1 MLVRQIRSI
10 LDQVT
15 KSLFLG
21 GNMALEVGTTS
32 PEIRLF
38 NNERQVVTLED
49 FKGQTS
55 VLVFFPGAFTGGC
68 KDEACTFRD
77 SLAQYERLGVQVY
90 GVSVDSFFVQ
100 NAFISDNE
108 LNFPFLSDYSRETI
122 ESFGIGVRNF
132 AGMEG
137 YTTSQRAVVVLD
149 KEGVV
154 RFVTAVAP
162 TEQPDF
168 DQIRTAIEQLQ

>member
-1 MLVRQIRSI
+1 
-10 LDQVT
+10 
-15 KSLFLG
+15 
-21 GNMALEVGTTS
+21 MALEVGAPA
-32 PEIRLF
+32 PEISLF
-38 NNERQVVTLED
+38 NNERQVLNLEN

-68 KDEACTFRD
+68 QEEACTFRD
-77 SLAQYERLGVQVY
+77 SLAQYEGLGAQVY
-90 GVSVDSFFVQ
+90 GISVDSFFVQ
-100 NAFISDNE
+100 NAFISSNE
-108 LNFPFLSDYSRETI
+108 LNFPFLSDYSRKTI
-122 ESFGIGVRNF
+122 ESFGIAVRNF

-149 KEGVV
+149 KDGVV

-168 DQIRTAIEQLQ
+168 AEIQKAVTAI

>member
-1 MLVRQIRSI
+1 
-10 LDQVT
+10 
-15 KSLFLG
+15 
-21 GNMALEVGTTS
+21 MALEVGAPS
-32 PEIRLF
+32 PEVSLF
-38 NNERQVVTLED
+38 NNERQVLTLEN

-68 KDEACTFRD
+68 QEEACTFRD
-77 SLAQYERLGVQVY
+77 SLAQYEGLGAQVY
-90 GVSVDSFFVQ
+90 GISVDSFFVQ
-100 NAFISDNE
+100 NAFISSNE
-108 LNFPFLSDYSRETI
+108 LNFPFLSDYSRKTI
-122 ESFGIGVRNF
+122 ESFGIAVRNF

-149 KEGVV
+149 KDGVV

-168 DQIRTAIEQLQ
+168 AEIQKAVTAI

>member
-1 MLVRQIRSI
+1 
-10 LDQVT
+10 
-15 KSLFLG
+15 
-21 GNMALEVGTTS
+21 MALEVGATS

-49 FKGQTS
+49 FKGQAS

-68 KDEACTFRD
+68 QQEACTFRD
-77 SLAQYERLGVQVY
+77 SLTQYGDLGAQVY
-90 GVSVDSFFVQ
+90 GISVDSFFVQ
-100 NAFISDNE
+100 NAFISGND
-108 LNFPFLSDYSRETI
+108 LNFPFLSDYSRKTI
-122 ESFGIGVRNF
+122 ENFDIAVHNF

-149 KEGVV
+149 KDGVV

-168 DQIRTAIEQLQ
+168 DEIKKAVAGLAS

>member
-1 MLVRQIRSI
+1 
-10 LDQVT
+10 
-15 KSLFLG
+15 
-21 GNMALEVGTTS
+21 MALQVGAPS
-32 PEIRLF
+32 PEVSLF
-38 NNERQVVTLED
+38 NNERQVLTLEN

-68 KDEACTFRD
+68 QEEACTFRD
-77 SLAQYERLGVQVY
+77 SLAQYEGLGAQVY
-90 GVSVDSFFVQ
+90 GISVDSFFVQ
-100 NAFISDNE
+100 NAFISSND
-108 LNFPFLSDYSRETI
+108 LNFLFLSDYSRKTI
-122 ESFGIGVRNF
+122 ESYGIAVRDF

-149 KEGVV
+149 KDGVV

-168 DQIRTAIEQLQ
+168 AEIQKAVTAL

>member
-1 MLVRQIRSI
+1 
-10 LDQVT
+10 
-15 KSLFLG
+15 
-21 GNMALEVGTTS
+21 MALEVGAPS
-32 PEIRLF
+32 PEVSLF
-38 NNERQVVTLED
+38 NNERQVLTLEN

-68 KDEACTFRD
+68 QEEACTFRD
-77 SLAQYERLGVQVY
+77 SLAQYEGLGAQVY
-90 GVSVDSFFVQ
+90 GISVDSFFVQ
-100 NAFISDNE
+100 NAFISSND
-108 LNFPFLSDYSRETI
+108 LNFPFLSDYSRKTI
-122 ESFGIGVRNF
+122 ESYGIAVRDF

-149 KEGVV
+149 KDGVV

-168 DQIRTAIEQLQ
+168 AEIQKAVTAL

>member
-1 MLVRQIRSI
+1 
-10 LDQVT
+10 
-15 KSLFLG
+15 
-21 GNMALEVGTTS
+21 MALEVGAPS
-32 PEIRLF
+32 PEISLF
-38 NNERQVVTLED
+38 NNERQVLTLEN

-68 KDEACTFRD
+68 QEEACTFRD
-77 SLAQYERLGVQVY
+77 SLAQYEGLGAQVY
-90 GVSVDSFFVQ
+90 GISVDSFFVQ
-100 NAFISDNE
+100 NAFISSNE
-108 LNFPFLSDYSRETI
+108 LNFPFLSDYSRKTI
-122 ESFGIGVRNF
+122 ESFGIAVRNF

-149 KEGVV
+149 KDGVV

-168 DQIRTAIEQLQ
+168 AEIQKAVTAI

>member
-1 MLVRQIRSI
+1 
-10 LDQVT
+10 
-15 KSLFLG
+15 
-21 GNMALEVGTTS
+21 MALEVGAPS
-32 PEIRLF
+32 PEISLF
-38 NNERQVVTLED
+38 NNERQVLTVEN

-68 KDEACTFRD
+68 QEEACTFRD
-77 SLAQYERLGVQVY
+77 SLTQYEGLGAQVY
-90 GVSVDSFFVQ
+90 GISVDSFFVQ
-100 NAFISDNE
+100 NAFISSNE
-108 LNFPFLSDYSRETI
+108 LNFPFLSDYSRTTI
-122 ESFGIGVRNF
+122 ESFGIAVRNF

-149 KEGVV
+149 KDGVV

-168 DQIRTAIEQLQ
+168 DEIQKAVTAI

>member
-1 MLVRQIRSI
+1 
-10 LDQVT
+10 
-15 KSLFLG
+15 
-21 GNMALEVGTTS
+21 MALEVGAPS
-32 PEIRLF
+32 PEVSLF
-38 NNERQVVTLED
+38 NNERQVLPLEN

-68 KDEACTFRD
+68 QEEACTFRD
-77 SLAQYERLGVQVY
+77 SLAQYEGLGAQVY
-90 GVSVDSFFVQ
+90 GISVDSFFVQ
-100 NAFISDNE
+100 NAFISSND
-108 LNFPFLSDYSRETI
+108 LNFPFLSDYSRKTI
-122 ESFGIGVRNF
+122 ESYGIAVRDF

-149 KEGVV
+149 KDGVV

-168 DQIRTAIEQLQ
+168 AEIQKAVTAI

>member
-1 MLVRQIRSI
+1 
-10 LDQVT
+10 
-15 KSLFLG
+15 
-21 GNMALEVGTTS
+21 MALEVGAPS
-32 PEIRLF
+32 PEISLF
-38 NNERQVVTLED
+38 NNERQILTIEN

-68 KDEACTFRD
+68 QEEACTFRD
-77 SLAQYERLGVQVY
+77 SLTQYEGLGAQVY
-90 GVSVDSFFVQ
+90 GISVDSFFVQ
-100 NAFISDNE
+100 NAFISSND
-108 LNFPFLSDYSRETI
+108 LNFPFLSDYSRKTI
-122 ESFGIGVRNF
+122 ESFGIAVRNF

-149 KEGVV
+149 KDGVV

-168 DQIRTAIEQLQ
+168 DEIQKAVTAI

>member
-1 MLVRQIRSI
+1 
-10 LDQVT
+10 
-15 KSLFLG
+15 
-21 GNMALEVGTTS
+21 MALEVGAPS
-32 PEIRLF
+32 PEISLF
-38 NNERQVVTLED
+38 NNERQVLTLEN

-68 KDEACTFRD
+68 QEEACTFRD
-77 SLAQYERLGVQVY
+77 SLTQYEGLGAQVY
-90 GVSVDSFFVQ
+90 GISVDSFFVQ
-100 NAFISDNE
+100 NAFISSNE
-108 LNFPFLSDYSRETI
+108 LNFPFLSDYSRTTI
-122 ESFGIGVRNF
+122 ENFGIAVRNF

-149 KEGVV
+149 KDGVV

-168 DQIRTAIEQLQ
+168 DEIQKAVTAI

>member
-1 MLVRQIRSI
+1 
-10 LDQVT
+10 
-15 KSLFLG
+15 
-21 GNMALEVGTTS
+21 MALEVGAPA
-32 PEIRLF
+32 PEISLF
-38 NNERQVVTLED
+38 NNERQVLNLEN

-68 KDEACTFRD
+68 QEEACTFRD
-77 SLAQYERLGVQVY
+77 SLAQYEGLGAQVY
-90 GVSVDSFFVQ
+90 GISVDSFFVQ
-100 NAFISDNE
+100 NAFISSND
-108 LNFPFLSDYSRETI
+108 LNFPFLSDYSRKTI
-122 ESFGIGVRNF
+122 ESFGIAVRNF

-149 KEGVV
+149 KDGVV

-168 DQIRTAIEQLQ
+168 AEIQKAVTAI

>member
-1 MLVRQIRSI
+1 
-10 LDQVT
+10 
-15 KSLFLG
+15 
-21 GNMALEVGTTS
+21 MALEVGAPA
-32 PEIRLF
+32 PEISLF
-38 NNERQVVTLED
+38 NNERQVLTLEN

-68 KDEACTFRD
+68 QEEACTFRD
-77 SLAQYERLGVQVY
+77 SLAQYEGLGAQVY
-90 GVSVDSFFVQ
+90 GISVDSFFVQ
-100 NAFISDNE
+100 NAFISSNE
-108 LNFPFLSDYSRETI
+108 LNFPFLSDYSRKTI
-122 ESFGIGVRNF
+122 ESFGIAVRNF

-149 KEGVV
+149 KDGVV

-168 DQIRTAIEQLQ
+168 AEIQKAVTAI

>member
-1 MLVRQIRSI
+1 
-10 LDQVT
+10 
-15 KSLFLG
+15 
-21 GNMALEVGTTS
+21 MALQVGAPS
-32 PEIRLF
+32 PEVSLF
-38 NNERQVVTLED
+38 NNERQVLTLEN

-68 KDEACTFRD
+68 QEEACTFRD
-77 SLAQYERLGVQVY
+77 SLAQYEGLGAQVY
-90 GVSVDSFFVQ
+90 GISVDSFFVQ
-100 NAFISDNE
+100 NAFISSND
-108 LNFPFLSDYSRETI
+108 LNFPFLSDYSRKTI
-122 ESFGIGVRNF
+122 ESYGIAVRDF

-149 KEGVV
+149 KDGVV

-168 DQIRTAIEQLQ
+168 AEIQKAVTAI

>member
-1 MLVRQIRSI
+1 
-10 LDQVT
+10 
-15 KSLFLG
+15 
-21 GNMALEVGTTS
+21 MALQVGAPS
-32 PEIRLF
+32 PEVSLF
-38 NNERQVVTLED
+38 NNERQVLTLEN

-68 KDEACTFRD
+68 QEEACTFRD
-77 SLAQYERLGVQVY
+77 SLAQYEGLGAQVD
-90 GVSVDSFFVQ
+90 GISVDSFFVQ
-100 NAFISDNE
+100 NAFISSND
-108 LNFPFLSDYSRETI
+108 LNFPFLSDYSRKTI
-122 ESFGIGVRNF
+122 ESYGIAVRDF

-149 KEGVV
+149 KDGVV

-168 DQIRTAIEQLQ
+168 AEIQKAVTAI

>member
-1 MLVRQIRSI
+1 
-10 LDQVT
+10 
-15 KSLFLG
+15 
-21 GNMALEVGTTS
+21 MALEVGAPS
-32 PEIRLF
+32 PEVSLF
-38 NNERQVVTLED
+38 NNERQVLTLEN

-68 KDEACTFRD
+68 QEEACTFRD
-77 SLAQYERLGVQVY
+77 SLAQYEGLGAQVY
-90 GVSVDSFFVQ
+90 GISVDSFFVQ
-100 NAFISDNE
+100 NAFISSND
-108 LNFPFLSDYSRETI
+108 LNFPFLSDYSRKTI
-122 ESFGIGVRNF
+122 ESYGIAVRDF

-149 KEGVV
+149 KDGVV

-168 DQIRTAIEQLQ
+168 AEIQKAVTAI

>member
-1 MLVRQIRSI
+1 M
-10 LDQVT
+10 T
-15 KSLFLG
+15 
-21 GNMALEVGTTS
+21 LEVGATS

-38 NNERQVVTLED
+38 NNERQVITLENL
-49 FKGQTS
+49 KGQTS

-68 KDEACTFRD
+68 QQEACTFRD
-77 SLAQYERLGVQVY
+77 SLSQYEGLNAQVY
-90 GVSVDSFFVQ
+90 GISVDSFFVQ

-108 LNFPFLSDYSRETI
+108 LNFPFLSDYSRKTI
-122 ESFGIGVRNF
+122 ESFDIAVRDF

-137 YTTSQRAVVVLD
+137 YTTSKRAVVVLD
-149 KEGVV
+149 KDGIV

-168 DQIRTAIEQLQ
+168 DEIQNAVTAI

>member
-1 MLVRQIRSI
+1 M
-10 LDQVT
+10 T
-15 KSLFLG
+15 
-21 GNMALEVGTTS
+21 LEVGATS

-38 NNERQVVTLED
+38 NNERQVITLENL
-49 FKGQTS
+49 KGQTS

-68 KDEACTFRD
+68 QQEACTFRD
-77 SLAQYERLGVQVY
+77 SLSQYEALNAQVY
-90 GVSVDSFFVQ
+90 GISVDSFFVQ

-108 LNFPFLSDYSRETI
+108 LNFPFLSDYSRKTI
-122 ESFGIGVRNF
+122 ESFDIAVRDF

-137 YTTSQRAVVVLD
+137 YTTSKRAVVVLD
-149 KEGVV
+149 KDGIV

-168 DQIRTAIEQLQ
+168 DEIQKAVTAI